1 MNRPNKT
8 LYFDIETN
16 GLEDFSTFSDLHTVH
31 CLSIYDPVMQK
42 TVTFSNTDG
51 NDGIPAGLNEL
62 DNADTI
68 VGHNVISFDIPALQ
82 KLYNWSP
89 KARILDTL
97 VTSRAVH
104 SDIRTTDI
112 ARDDYPKELIGSHS
126 LKAWGYRLGGVF
138 KLDYGEQ
145 EGAFDKFTPEMQEYC
160 EADVYVT
167 VGIGKYLREQD
178 PDTRMLNIEHAF
190 ARLMRAQEFRGIS
203 FDKAKAEDLAMT
215 LTSRRAELTDEL
227 QKTFP
232 PIVEEMKSPSGWAV
246 EVDGETHSAPTKT
259 ELKKFLKDLGLKQA
273 LANKATKLG
282 NKTKSIPFNPG
293 SRDQIADRLKELG
306 WKPVHFT
313 PDGKPKI
320 DEAVLKSVKHPSAEL
335 LLEYLMV
342 VKRLGML
349 AEGDNAWLK
358 LVKNGRIHGRVNT
371 NGAVTGRCTH
381 SYPNVAQVP
390 AVRAPYGTECRSLF
404 KASDGYDLV
413 GCDASGLEL
422 RMLAHYLAGFDGGL
436 YAKELLTGD
445 IHTVNQTA
453 AGLET
458 RDQAKTF
465 IYAFL
470 YGAGDAKIGEIVGG
484 SAREG
489 KLLKRKFLA
498 SLPALNGLKQA
509 VEQKV
514 KRSGFLKGLDG
525 RILPIRS
532 EHSALNTLLQSAG
545 AVVMKQALILLHNHL
560 TANGLAIGREYA
572 FVANIHD
579 EFQAEVL
586 PDYSE
591 GYGECAVRAIQKAGE
606 VLKMRCP
613 LDGEYKIG
621 ANWAETH

>member
-8 LYFDIETN
+8 LYFDLETN
-16 GLEDFSTFSDLHTVH
+16 GLEDFSTFSDLHTAH
-31 CLSIYDPVMQK
+31 CLSIYDPVVQK
-42 TVTFSNTDG
+42 MVTFSNTDG
-51 NDGIPAGLNEL
+51 YDGIPIGLNEL
-62 DNADTI
+62 DSADTI

-104 SDIRTTDI
+104 SDLRSLDI
-112 ARDDYPKELIGSHS
+112 ARDNYPKELIGSHS
-126 LKAWGYRLGGVF
+126 LKAWGHRLGGAF
-138 KLDYGEQ
+138 KLDFGEQ
-145 EGAFDKFTPEMQEYC
+145 EGAFDKFTPEMQKYC

-167 VGIGKYLREQD
+167 VGIGKYLREQE
-178 PDTRMLNIEHAF
+178 PDTRMLNIEHSF
-190 ARLMRAQEFRGIS
+190 ARLMRSQEFRGIS
-203 FDKAKAEDLAMT
+203 FDMDKAEDLARV
-215 LTSRRAELTDEL
+215 LTTRRAELTDEL

-232 PIVEEMKSPSGWAV
+232 PVIEEMKTPSGYMV
-246 EVDGETHSAPTKT
+246 EIDGKEYFGETKVA
-259 ELKKFLKDLGLKQA
+259 LKRMLKEEGQTQA
-273 LANKATKLG
+273 LANKAKKLG

-320 DEAVLKSVKHPSAEL
+320 DEAVLKSVEHPSADQ

-358 LVKNGRIHGRVNT
+358 LAKNGRIHGRVNT

-404 KASDGYDLV
+404 KASDGYNLV

-422 RMLAHYLAGFDGGL
+422 RMLAHYLAGFDGGQ
-436 YAKELLTGD
+436 YANELLTGD

-453 AGLET
+453 AGLEN
-458 RDQAKTF
+458 RNQAKTF

-498 SLPALNGLKQA
+498 SLPALNGLKEA
-509 VEQKV
+509 VEQRV
-514 KRSGFLKGLDG
+514 KRGGFLKGLDG
-525 RILPIRS
+525 RVLPIRS

-545 AVVMKQALILLHNHL
+545 AVVMKKALILLHNHL
-560 TANGLAIGREYA
+560 TNNGLAIGREYA

-579 EFQAEVL
+579 EFQAEVIPEL
-586 PDYSE
+586 CDAF
-591 GYGECAVRAIQKAGE
+591 GTCAVRAIQKAGE
-606 VLKMRCP
+606 ELKMKCP
-613 LDGEYKIG
+613 LDGEYKVG
-621 ANWAETH
+621 SNWAETH